1 MKVLVCDPISATAV
15 QTMRARGL
23 EVDVR
28 DTITAEELLA
38 EIPAYTAMVVRSR
51 TKVTRAVLDAA
62 SHLKVIVRGGVGVD
76 NIDVASAQAREVRVM
91 NTPAAS
97 TDSVAEL
104 TLAYLLA
111 LARPIVQ
118 ATLSLKAGKWEKKK
132 FSGAEIQGKT
142 LGVIGTGRI
151 GRAIARRAAA
161 LGMRVLGYDVA
172 PGEPAPYLTMTTLD
186 ELLAQSD
193 YLTLHIPLLE
203 STHHLVDADLIAKMK
218 DGVRLIHCG
227 RGGVIDED
235 ALDDALVSGKVAG
248 AALDVFE
255 SEPPKDSKLFTLD
268 QVIGSPHVGASTKEA
283 TARIGDEVAELLI
296 NFE

>member
-118 ATLSLKAGKWEKKK
+118 ATNSLWAGKWEKKK
-132 FSGAEIQGKT
+132 FSGTEIQGKT

-151 GRAIARRAAA
+151 GKAVARRAAA

-235 ALDDALVSGKVAG
+235 ALYDALVSGKVAG

-296 NFE
+296 DFE